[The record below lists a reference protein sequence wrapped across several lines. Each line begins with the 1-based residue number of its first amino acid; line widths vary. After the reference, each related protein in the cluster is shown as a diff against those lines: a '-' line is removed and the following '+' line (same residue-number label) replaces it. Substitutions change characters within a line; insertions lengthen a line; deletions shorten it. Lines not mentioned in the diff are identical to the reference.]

1 MFELNK
7 LTKFFNLVENP
18 ADAIMFHFFVVVV
31 SESINIFR

>member
-1 MFELNK
+1 MYELNK

-18 ADAIMFHFFVVVV
+18 AEAIMFYFFVVVV